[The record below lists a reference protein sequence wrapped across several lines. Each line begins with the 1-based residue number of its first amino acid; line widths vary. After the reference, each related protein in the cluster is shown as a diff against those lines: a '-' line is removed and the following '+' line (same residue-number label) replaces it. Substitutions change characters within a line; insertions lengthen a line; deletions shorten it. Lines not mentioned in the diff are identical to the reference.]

1 MKTREWIFV
10 LFLVVLAQLIIHYI
24 AFDFGSSGRALGYVS
39 IAGTIVSI
47 VLGLI
52 AIIYS
57 FVQSITQA
65 NSVSDIRLQVEKL
78 VEVGDS
84 ISRLEQDLQKS
95 ARKVNKATRG
105 LHDKLHEHASVTQ
118 SVAESINEIGR
129 AFTTDDSGRRSFQS
143 KAGGTVE
150 PYSSQYVMLD
160 VIHLMV
166 IDAIELEKDLV
177 SFHMEIVAPYA
188 KGTDWKDNFLV
199 GAFTAISIDL
209 ILKGVIEINNAK
221 DSKGQDILMINRL
234 SAFDS
239 YMSLVKEEAKLSS
252 ADEVVQYLDFVKKL
266 KQKH

>member
-10 LFLVVLAQLIIHYI
+10 LFLVVLGQLIIHYI

-57 FVQSITQA
+57 FVQSVTQA

-78 VEVGDS
+78 VEVGDG
-84 ISRLEQDLQKS
+84 ISRLEQDLQRS

-118 SVAESINEIGR
+118 SVAESISEISR
-129 AFTTDDSGRRSFQS
+129 AFSTDDSGRRSSQS
-143 KAGGTVE
+143 KKDGSLE

-160 VIHLMV
+160 VIHLMI
-166 IDAIELEKDLV
+166 IDAVELKKDLV
-177 SFHMEIVAPYA
+177 TFHMEVATPYA
-188 KGTDWKDNFLV
+188 KDTDWKGDFLV
-199 GAFTAISIDL
+199 GAFTAVSIDL
-209 ILKGVIEINNAK
+209 ILKGVVEIINAK
-221 DSKGQDILMINRL
+221 DSSGEDILIVTKL
-234 SAFDS
+234 GTFDY
-239 YMSLVKEEAKLSS
+239 YMSLIKEEAQLSS
-252 ADEVVQYLDFVKKL
+252 ADEVVKYLDFVKKL
-266 KQKH
+266 KAKN